1 MKLMTRIGTH
11 PPWHLSYQLLQFAH
25 QLHPSERTV
34 EVRYGNLLQDKREQ
48 IPMKIRIRV
57 NQPAC
62 AHQVLTLKG
71 RYLTLK
77 GRHLR
82 RSRERYTCNA
92 CGARVVRTL
101 NTSVSDSTPDH
112 HVTEINPSSP
122 FDIDN

>member
-1 MKLMTRIGTH
+1 MKLMTRIGTQ
-11 PPWHLSYQLLQFAH
+11 PPWPLSYQLLQFPH
-25 QLHPSERTV
+25 QLHASEQTV
-34 EVRYGNLLQDKREQ
+34 EELYGNLLQDKHEQ
-48 IPMKIRIRV
+48 NPMKIRIRV

-101 NTSVSDSTPDH
+101 NTSISDSAPDH
-112 HVTEINPSSP
+112 HATEINPCSS